1 MEKIVASNQTNT
13 VNQTTNTRQSNNEKF
28 VIPKLNQ
35 LDPSLVDKTITFQDT
50 QNRTY
55 DELKSFYGSQETQ
68 QNIRNS
74 YLSTIFSSDLN
85 MSSTL
90 FNKVSDMTDTQSTSY
105 LANLFTHKNISLNT
119 QNNSEQKGVL
129 LRQSI
134 MDMIDDKDMK
144 ANQEKLEIEFN
155 NTMKKFDIM
164 EHMNSMLDFGKTEK
178 DKHKD
183 SQYSFLYNDFYNQYS
198 SLIEEY
204 KQTKQTN
211 DMIIKQY

>member
-1 MEKIVASNQTNT
+1 MPKIMTSNQTNT
-13 VNQTTNTRQSNNEKF
+13 VNQTINTRQNNNEKF

-35 LDPSLVDKTITFQDT
+35 LDPSLIDKTITFQDT

-74 YLSTIFSSDLN
+74 YLSTMFSSDLN

-90 FNKVSDMTDTQSTSY
+90 FNQVNDMTEAQGTNY

-119 QNNSEQKGVL
+119 QNNSAQKGVL

-134 MDMIDDKDMK
+134 LNMIDDKDMK
-144 ANQEKLEIEFN
+144 ATQEKLEKEFN
-155 NTMKKFDIM
+155 NTMQRFDIM
-164 EHMNSMLDFGKTEK
+164 DHMNSMLDFGKSEK
-178 DKHKD
+178 EKYKD
-183 SQYSFLYNDFYNQYS
+183 SEYGFLYNDFYSQYS
-198 SLIEEY
+198 KLIEEY
-204 KQTKQTN
+204 KQAKQMSVN
-211 DMIIKQY
+211 IIKQY

>member
-1 MEKIVASNQTNT
+1 MPKIMTSNQTNT
-13 VNQTTNTRQSNNEKF
+13 VNQTINTRQNNNEKF

-35 LDPSLVDKTITFQDT
+35 LDPSLIDKTITFQDT

-74 YLSTIFSSDLN
+74 YLSTMFSSDLN

-90 FNKVSDMTDTQSTSY
+90 FNQVNDMTEAQGTNY

-119 QNNSEQKGVL
+119 QNNSAQKGVL

-134 MDMIDDKDMK
+134 LNMIDDKDMK
-144 ANQEKLEIEFN
+144 ATQEKLEKEFN
-155 NTMKKFDIM
+155 NTMQRFDIM
-164 EHMNSMLDFGKTEK
+164 DHMNSMLDFGKSEK
-178 DKHKD
+178 EKYKD
-183 SQYSFLYNDFYNQYS
+183 SEYGFLYNDFYSQYS
-198 SLIEEY
+198 TLIEEY
-204 KQTKQTN
+204 KQTKQMSVN
-211 DMIIKQY
+211 IIKQY